1 MKITA
6 IDDLHADGGW
16 RNYAFLKISTD
27 AGLVGWAEFH
37 DGFGVGGVSGLI
49 RRFAQQAIGM
59 DPRQPGLLSATLHGT
74 ARTAPGA
81 YASMAIA
88 AIENACLDLQAKAA
102 GLPVHALFGG
112 PFRDRVD
119 LYWTHCGS
127 FRVQHGALFEREL
140 GTPPLRTLDDLV
152 ALGREVTQRGFAAAK
167 TNPLVFD
174 ASLPRGARMV
184 NPGFRRTPGFLDRV
198 PEAAVMGAIE
208 DQLAAFRQGLGPQAG
223 LMLDLNFSQR
233 PEGWRRYA
241 RAVEPFNLSWL
252 ELDTPDADALAAL
265 RACTRVPVASLES
278 CFGLADYRRFL
289 QAQAVD
295 VAIVDPVWNGMW
307 QSVRIATLA
316 DAFDVSV
323 APHNF
328 MGGLGSLM
336 SAQFCAAIPNAR
348 IMEYE
353 GDEVPWARGFLSH
366 PPVVEDGHMRVPTT
380 PGWGS
385 DVLEE
390 ALLAHPPKVGV

>member
-6 IDDLHADGGW
+6 IEDLHADGGW
-16 RNYAFLKISTD
+16 RTYSFLKISTD
-27 AGLVGWAEFH
+27 EGVVGWAEFH
-37 DGFGVGGVSGLI
+37 DGFGVGGVSALI
-49 RRFAQQAIGM
+49 RRFAPVAIGM
-59 DPRQPGLLSATLHGT
+59 DPRRAGQVSAALHGT

-81 YASMAIA
+81 YATMAIA

-102 GLPVHALFGG
+102 GMPVHALFGG

-127 FRVQHGALFEREL
+127 FRVLHGPVFEREL
-140 GTPPLRTLDDLV
+140 GTPPLRTLDDIV
-152 ALGREVTQRGFAAAK
+152 ALGREVTARGFRAAK

-174 ASLPRGARMV
+174 ANHERGARMV
-184 NPGFRRTPGFLDRV
+184 NAGFRMMPGFLDRV
-198 PEAAVMGAIE
+198 PDVQVIGAIE
-208 DQLAAFRQGLGPQAG
+208 DQLAAFRQGLGDRAG

-241 RAVEPFNLSWL
+241 RAVEPFGLSWL
-252 ELDTPDADALAAL
+252 ELDTPDAEALAGL
-265 RACTRVPVASLES
+265 RASARVPIASLEA

-295 VAIVDPVWNGMW
+295 VAIVDPVWNGVW
-307 QSVRIATLA
+307 QSVRIATLV
-316 DAFDVSV
+316 DAFDCSV

-336 SAQFCAAIPNAR
+336 SAQFCAAIPNVR

-353 GDEVPWARGFLSH
+353 VDEVPWARDFLTC
-366 PPVVEDGHMRVPTT
+366 PPVVEDGRLQVPTA

-385 DVLEE
+385 DVVED
-390 ALLAHPPKVGV
+390 ALRAHPPKAPV